1 VIMNQ
6 ATLSWLAIV
15 RLGLVQ
21 AGLGAIVVLT
31 TSTLNRVM
39 VVELAMPAILPG
51 ALVAI
56 HYALQVFRPAWG
68 HGSDLG
74 ARRTPWIVGGMAV
87 LATGGLLAAVATAWM
102 EIHPL
107 FGIVLAVI
115 AFCLIGVGVGA
126 AGTSLL
132 VLLAKRTDEKRRA
145 AAATLAWVMM
155 IAGFI
160 VTTGVAGRML
170 DPFSP
175 LRLIAVSGSVSVA
188 AMTLTLIGVWGIE
201 GPTLLRVDGIVEN
214 TSRKSSF
221 RDAFMEV
228 WADAKARRF
237 AIFVFVSM
245 LAYSAQDL
253 ILEPFA
259 GTVFGF
265 TPGETTKLS
274 GIQHCGTL
282 IGMVMVPLIG
292 AIYPRSRGN
301 LPLWT
306 IGGCLASAF
315 ALLCLAA
322 AAITGPS
329 WPLRET
335 VFTLGVTNGAYAVA
349 AISSMMSLVSGGS
362 EKREGVRMGLWGAAQ
377 AFAFGM
383 GGFIGTLAS
392 DIARYLLSSPR
403 WSYSIVF
410 AAEAGLFV
418 VAAFMAVWVDRA
430 AAENTNRQGNK
441 ALLSLAS

>member
-1 VIMNQ
+1 MNNPV
-6 ATLSWLAIV
+6 LSWFGIV

-21 AGLGAIVVLT
+21 TGLGAIVVLT

-39 VVELAMPAILPG
+39 VVELAMPAMLPG

-74 ARRTPWIVGGMAV
+74 GRRTRWIAGGMAV
-87 LATGGLLAAVATAWM
+87 LATGGLLASVATAWM
-102 EIHPL
+102 TTHPL
-107 FGIVLAVI
+107 FGIALAVI
-115 AFCLIGVGVGA
+115 AFGLIGAGVGA

-132 VLLAKRTDEKRRA
+132 VLLAKRTDDSRRA
-145 AAATLAWVMM
+145 AAATIVWVMM

-160 VTTGVAGRML
+160 VTTGAAGHML

-175 LRLIAVSGSVSVA
+175 LRLIAVSGCVSVA
-188 AMTLTLIGVWGIE
+188 AMVLTLAGVWGIE
-201 GPTLLRVDGIVEN
+201 GRTVTPVQQPT
-214 TSRKSSF
+214 RKLPPKSTF
-221 RDAFMEV
+221 RKAFLEV
-228 WADAKARRF
+228 WAEPKSRRF

-259 GTVFGF
+259 GVVFGF

-274 GIQHCGTL
+274 GVQHAGTL
-282 IGMVMVPLIG
+282 IGMTLVPLIG
-292 AIYPRSRGN
+292 AVYPRSRGN
-301 LPLWT
+301 LQIWT
-306 IGGCLASAF
+306 IGGCLASAI

-322 AAITGPS
+322 AALAGPS

-335 VFTLGVTNGAYAVA
+335 VFMLGVTNGAYAVA
-349 AISSMMSLVSGGS
+349 AIGSMMSLVGAGG

-377 AFAFGM
+377 AFAFGI
-383 GGFIGTLAS
+383 GGFLGTLAS
-392 DIARYLLSSPR
+392 DIARYLLSSPAL
-403 WSYSIVF
+403 SYSVVF

-418 VAAFMAVWVDRA
+418 VAALMAVWVDRA
-430 AAENTNRQGNK
+430 PARGAIQQRDLRAVAVAGG
-441 ALLSLAS
+441 